1 MITIFIC
8 LAIIFGFSW
17 AITCGILWLA
27 AWCFGLVFDLKIATG
42 VWLIFLLIRSLFN
55 ASSSSNKKEDK

>member
-1 MITIFIC
+1 MITFLVC

-42 VWLIFLLIRSLFN
+42 VWLIFLLIKNLFK
-55 ASSSSNKKEDK
+55 SISSSNKED